1 MSNIDCII
9 DEILT
14 GFGDFVALQKDG
26 ALQTQPQYVVFS
38 LIFILFGLTVVS
50 AAMNLLVLRFLT
62 MNTEDERRDEVE
74 ARMAARG
81 LVRVEGDIITSNNCL
96 LPPGVTSSSTRLTS
110 RRKAMIEASSD
121 DSDFED
127 DPEAGGGGQQRH
139 QLSGEEEDNE
149 DAASVCSCSC
159 YQLPYSAGGGSSVR
173 QRYSVQRRPGPVT
186 HLLHSPPTADSGVC
200 QSPRS
205 PPGEYVRLAT
215 RRRSSPSPPTVSYV
229 QQTSC

>member
-1 MSNIDCII
+1 M
-9 DEILT
+9 
-14 GFGDFVALQKDG
+14 ALQKDG
-26 ALQTQPQYVVFS
+26 ALQTHPQYVVFS

-81 LVRVEGDIITSNNCL
+81 LVRVEGDIITSHNNML
-96 LPPGVTSSSTRLTS
+96 LPPGVASSSSRLTS
-110 RRKAMIEASSD
+110 RRKAMIEATSD

-127 DPEAGGGGQQRH
+127 DADGGGGGAGGGGGEQRSQQR
-139 QLSGEEEDNE
+139 GDDDDDNNE

-159 YQLPYSAGGGSSVR
+159 YQLPYSAGAVR

-186 HLLHSPPTADSGVC
+186 HLLHSPPSADPSVC

-205 PPGEYVRLAT
+205 PSEAYVRLAT
-215 RRRSSPSPPTVSYV
+215 RRRSSPPPPADSHM
-229 QQTSC
+229 QQTTC